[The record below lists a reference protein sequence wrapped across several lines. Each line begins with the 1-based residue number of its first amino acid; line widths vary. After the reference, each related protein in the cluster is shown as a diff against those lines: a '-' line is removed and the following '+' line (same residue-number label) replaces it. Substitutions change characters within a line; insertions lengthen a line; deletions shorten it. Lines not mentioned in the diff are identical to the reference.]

1 MVIEGS
7 SVCAVDVVDAVVGAL
22 KDRPGLPLAP
32 STLVI
37 VPLVLPL
44 AGLLTTLGGMVG
56 ITEPIEEAAG
66 YWCAIV
72 FSRGL
77 NKGITVGGGK
87 VGTFLISF
95 VVIE

>member
-1 MVIEGS
+1 VVIDGS

-32 STLVI
+32 STFVM
-37 VPLVLPL
+37 VPLML
-44 AGLLTTLGGMVG
+44 AGLGATLGGMVG
-56 ITEPIEEAAG
+56 TTEPIEEAG

-77 NKGITVGGGK
+77 DEGITVVGEK
-87 VGTFLISF
+87 VGCFLISF
-95 VVIE
+95 VVME